1 MSPDQYAGLALITL
15 GAAWCVRHLWT
26 LWQQRAETACR
37 DMYRRAGVA
46 WTDAEAAGLEAGI
59 REDLHMPE
67 PVVDLMPLLPSPEA
81 SDEEFE
87 AWVYRALAPI
97 REDQRREA
105 FKRTAEEI
113 RRLPEVSAHEQ

>member
-1 MSPDQYAGLALITL
+1 MSADQIAGLALIAF
-15 GAAWCVRHLWT
+15 GAAWYVRHLWR
-26 LWQQRAETACR
+26 LWQEKSEATCR
-37 DMYRRAGVA
+37 DMYRRARVA
-46 WTDAEAAGLEAGI
+46 WTDAEAAELEAGI
-59 REDLHMPE
+59 RADLHMD

-113 RRLPEVSAHEQ
+113 RRLPEVSAW